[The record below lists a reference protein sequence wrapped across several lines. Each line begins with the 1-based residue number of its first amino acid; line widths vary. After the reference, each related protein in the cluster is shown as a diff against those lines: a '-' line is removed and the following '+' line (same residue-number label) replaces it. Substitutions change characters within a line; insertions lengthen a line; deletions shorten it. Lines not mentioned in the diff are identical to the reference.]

1 MRFAAWAFLPA
12 LAFALAQTAAVAHA
26 SEPRTALVIGAA
38 AYRSPDVPLKQPVND
53 ARAIASVLRALG
65 FEVILRE
72 DPDRATFLRALS
84 EFGSRLSQSRGIG
97 LFYFAGHGVQVSGR
111 NYLLPVDAGLRSER
125 DAAVRAIDVDEVVQR
140 LRDANARINVVVLD
154 ACRDNPLLRDSRSAG
169 GEGASPGFA
178 PMRPP
183 QGTLIA
189 YATEPGRVAADGRDG
204 NSPYT
209 RALLRHLGTPGLA
222 VEQVFKRVREEVSR
236 ETGGRQV
243 PVEYSMLTGS
253 DLVLVPAP
261 AVERPAVVASAAQ
274 SAPKEATP
282 PRPAIPPITLPSPR
296 DKGPRTEDSTKV
308 ARWIEDEREI
318 QSRAAGLGVDELRDL
333 EQAAR
338 KGEPKSQV
346 TFGLVHHQGRIVTRS
361 NKVALQWF
369 QRAADQGYPVA
380 ENLVGWMYMNGQGAA
395 ADLQKAE
402 SYFRRAAERGLPS
415 ARENLLLVTA
425 RRRPDDPQAI
435 IDSLRH
441 LLPAPASPPSR

>member
-1 MRFAAWAFLPA
+1 MRFAAPVALLA
-12 LAFALAQTAAVAHA
+12 LAFVLVTPASVHAA
-26 SEPRTALVIGAA
+26 EPRTALVIGAA
-38 AYRSPDVPLKQPVND
+38 AYRPPDAPLKQPVND
-53 ARAIASVLRALG
+53 ARAIASALRTLG
-65 FEVILRE
+65 FDVILRE
-72 DPDRATFLRALS
+72 DPDRATFLRALT
-84 EFGSRLSQSRGIG
+84 EFGGRLSQSRGIG

-111 NYLLPVDAGLRSER
+111 NYLLPVDAGLRSEL
-125 DAAVRAIDVDEVVQR
+125 DAAVRAIDVDEIVQR

-169 GEGASPGFA
+169 GEGATPGFA

-209 RALLRHLGTPGLA
+209 RALLRHIGSPGLA

-253 DLVLVPAP
+253 DLVLVPVPAP
-261 AVERPAVVASAAQ
+261 EKPAVVASAPQ
-274 SAPKEATP
+274 SAPREAPASTP
-282 PRPAIPPITLPSPR
+282 TMPPISLPPPR
-296 DKGPRTEDSTKV
+296 DKLPRADDAAKV
-308 ARWIEDEREI
+308 AGWIEDEREI
-318 QSRAAGLGVDELRDL
+318 QSRAAGLAVDELRDL
-333 EQAAR
+333 EPAAR
-338 KGEPKSQV
+338 KGDPKSQV
-346 TFGLVHHQGRIVTRS
+346 TLGLLHHQGRLVTRS

-369 QRAADQGYPVA
+369 QKAADKGYPVA

-395 ADLQKAE
+395 VDLQKAE
-402 SYFRRAAERGLPS
+402 SHFRRAAERGLPS
-415 ARENLLLVTA
+415 ARENLVLVTA

-441 LLPAPASPPSR
+441 LLPAPASPPAR